1 MFSQPVDVIL
11 PLFSCDFLIAAFSYL
26 SWWRIM
32 KTSFISV
39 YISLDHCSKLV
50 SFPFRNRNHARV
62 WSWGGLTKVA
72 VDKILSFSH
81 LALGVEYLPTYSVHS
96 KTMINLKL
104 RDILFS
110 SVFQS
115 RAFHDLFGDKDKQEN
130 VTYSLCKVQTEQSGN
145 TGAIF
150 ALPFRCRH
158 GDVISFLRGQSL
170 TKSHLIAPPSC
181 LHYTF

>member
-11 PLFSCDFLIAAFSYL
+11 PLFSRDFLIAAFSYL

-50 SFPFRNRNHARV
+50 SFPFHNRNHARV
-62 WSWGGLTKVA
+62 WSWGGLTKVT

-81 LALGVEYLPTYSVHS
+81 LALGVEYLSTYSVHS

-115 RAFHDLFGDKDKQEN
+115 KAFHDLLGIKINRKMLLIVCVRFKQSSQE
-130 VTYSLCKVQTEQSGN
+130 TQGPYSLCSSDADMEMSSLSWGDN
-145 TGAIF
+145 P
-150 ALPFRCRH
+150 LPNP
-158 GDVISFLRGQSL
+158 I
-170 TKSHLIAPPSC
+170 
-181 LHYTF
+181 